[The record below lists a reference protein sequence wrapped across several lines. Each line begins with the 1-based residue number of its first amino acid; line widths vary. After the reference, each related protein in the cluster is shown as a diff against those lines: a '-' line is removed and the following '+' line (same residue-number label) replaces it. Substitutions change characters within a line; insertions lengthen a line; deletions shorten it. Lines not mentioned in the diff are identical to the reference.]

1 MLWAG
6 CAGLSPVNRARWI
19 YKATLWA
26 ESWPASCR
34 TWVTLIRARQ
44 RGEQRFMHK
53 VRAPVGIMGGANVG
67 AKQKEV
73 SV

>member
-6 CAGLSPVNRARWI
+6 RAGLSPVNRAGWI

-26 ESWPASCR
+26 ASCR
-34 TWVTLIRARQ
+34 AWVTLIRARQ
-44 RGEQRFMHK
+44 RGEQRFMHRA
-53 VRAPVGIMGGANVG
+53 RAPVGIMGGANVG